1 MRGDRLPCTLAAVG
15 LPAKKYWEHVMGKSE
30 KKVLRQILSEK
41 SWGGWW
47 YQSNLTGTGREGKVR
62 RMDNEEEGAE

>member
-1 MRGDRLPCTLAAVG
+1 
-15 LPAKKYWEHVMGKSE
+15 MGKSE